1 MQEVATLG
9 QEEVGVGMGLLQVDM
24 ELPLQA
30 TELPLQAT
38 ELPLRATG
46 LPQVVPL
53 GTEQPL
59 EGCLQD
65 TGRPQGE
72 EALGTRPHVTV
83 MAVGEEG
90 QLPLM
95 MPLSMFTNNSRP
107 PLQVET
113 FQQIWRNGR

>member
-30 TELPLQAT
+30 TELPL
-38 ELPLRATG
+38 LATG

>member
-24 ELPLQA
+24 
-30 TELPLQAT
+30 ELPLQAT

-95 MPLSMFTNNSRP
+95 MLLSMFTNNSRP

>member
-38 ELPLRATG
+38 G

-72 EALGTRPHVTV
+72 EAPGTRPHVTV

>member
-30 TELPLQAT
+30 TELPL
-38 ELPLRATG
+38 RATG

-59 EGCLQD
+59 EACLQD